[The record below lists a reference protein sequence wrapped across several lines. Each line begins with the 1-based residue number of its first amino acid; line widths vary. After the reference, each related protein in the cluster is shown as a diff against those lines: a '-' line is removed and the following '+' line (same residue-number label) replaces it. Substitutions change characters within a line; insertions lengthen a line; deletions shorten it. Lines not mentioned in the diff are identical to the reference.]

1 LDGFVVLTSFG
12 SLSAGI
18 FDGHT
23 GNLASKYVASFLY
36 GSILRRIENID
47 IITSE
52 IPNWKVV
59 IKEEVSKAFVEI
71 HQRFLDA
78 ISLVPHIAM
87 DQSGTT
93 ATVAVV
99 SPETA
104 VIASLGDSRAVLSS
118 LKDGNYVAVRL
129 TKDHTASDPI
139 ERANVEAQGGRVVSV
154 NGVDRVNG
162 TLVVT
167 RSIGDAN
174 LASTLSQTPDV
185 IVLSKRE
192 MKALCGDLPK
202 GTEVPC
208 FIILASDGL
217 WGK

>member
-1 LDGFVVLTSFG
+1 
-12 SLSAGI
+12 
-18 FDGHT
+18 
-23 GNLASKYVASFLY
+23 VASFLY

-47 IITSE
+47 LIASE
-52 IPNWKVV
+52 TPNWKAV
-59 IKEEVSKAFVEI
+59 ITGEVSKAFVEI

-78 ISLVPHIAM
+78 ISLVHHIPM

-99 SPETA
+99 SLETA

-118 LKDGNYVAVRL
+118 LNDGKYLAVRL

-139 ERANVEAQGGRVVSV
+139 ERASVEAAGGSVIPV
-154 NGVDRVNG
+154 NGVERVNG

-174 LASTLSQTPDV
+174 LASVLSQTPDV
-185 IVLSKRE
+185 IAMSKLE
-192 MKALCGDLPK
+192 IKVLCGDLPK

>member
-1 LDGFVVLTSFG
+1 VTVF
-12 SLSAGI
+12 AGI

-36 GSILRRIENID
+36 DSILKRVENVDTIA
-47 IITSE
+47 SRN
-52 IPNWKVV
+52 PNWKAA
-59 IKEEVSKAFVEI
+59 ITEELSQAFVEI

-78 ISLVPHIAM
+78 ISLVPHIKM

-99 SPETA
+99 SPKTA

-118 LKDGNYVAVRL
+118 LKNGKYAAVRL

-139 ERANVEAQGGRVVSV
+139 ERANVEKGGGHVVTV
-154 NGVDRVNG
+154 NGVERVNG

-174 LASTLSQTPDV
+174 LASILSQTPDV
-185 IVLSKRE
+185 IALSKLE
-192 MKALCGDLPK
+192 IKELCGDLPK
-202 GTEVPC
+202 GRELPC
-208 FIILASDGL
+208 FLILASDGL